1 MKPLFAG
8 SGVTTAGSWISNA
21 EAEEQEMTSREV
33 RDAIEELQYAYVHCI
48 DDDRLEEW
56 PELFT
61 EHCLYKVVPREN
73 ADQNLPIALMYCD
86 SRGMLKDRVVAHRE
100 ANLYAPHYYR
110 HMVSAMRILGRD
122 RGELAVQTNYTV
134 FRTMAD
140 PIHYGET
147 EVYSVGKYLDK
158 VVFEGDAARFREKV
172 VIVDTCKIQS
182 LLVTPL

>member
-1 MKPLFAG
+1 M
-8 SGVTTAGSWISNA
+8 N
-21 EAEEQEMTSREV
+21 SRET

-56 PELFT
+56 PAFFT
-61 EHCLYKVVPREN
+61 ERCVYKVIPREN

-86 SRGMLKDRVVAHRE
+86 SRGMLQDRVVAHRA

-110 HMVSAMRILGRD
+110 HLISAIRILGQE
-122 RGELAVQTNYTV
+122 RGETIAQTNYTV

-147 EVYSVGKYLDK
+147 EIYSVGKYIDRI
-158 VVFEGDAARFREKV
+158 VFEENTARFQEKI

>member
-1 MKPLFAG
+1 M
-8 SGVTTAGSWISNA
+8 N
-21 EAEEQEMTSREV
+21 SREI

-56 PELFT
+56 PDFFT
-61 EHCLYKVVPREN
+61 EQCLYKVTPREN
-73 ADQNLPIALMYCD
+73 VEQNLPIALMYCD
-86 SRGMLKDRVVAHRE
+86 SRGMLQDRVVAHRA

-110 HMVSAMRILGRD
+110 HMISALHILGRE
-122 RGELAVQTNYTV
+122 RGAITAQTNYTV

-147 EVYSVGKYLDK
+147 EVYSVGKYVDRI
-158 VVFEGDAARFREKV
+158 VFENEQTRFQEKI

>member
-1 MKPLFAG
+1 MNNRE
-8 SGVTTAGSWISNA
+8 IRNA
-21 EAEEQEMTSREV
+21 V
-33 RDAIEELQYAYVHCI
+33 EELLSAYIHCI

-56 PELFT
+56 PEFFT
-61 EHCLYKVVPREN
+61 EHCVYKVVPREN

-86 SRGMLKDRVVAHRE
+86 SRGMLKDRVVAHRA

-110 HMVSAMRILGRD
+110 HMLSATHILGHE
-122 RGELAVQTNYTV
+122 RGIITAQTNYTV

-147 EVYSVGKYLDK
+147 EVYSVGKYMDK
-158 VVFEGDAARFREKV
+158 VVFENDTARFQEKL
-172 VIVDTCKIQS
+172 VIVDTGKIQS

>member
-1 MKPLFAG
+1 
-8 SGVTTAGSWISNA
+8 
-21 EAEEQEMTSREV
+21 
-33 RDAIEELQYAYVHCI
+33 VHCI

-56 PELFT
+56 PEFFT
-61 EHCLYKVVPREN
+61 EQCLYKVVPREN

-86 SRGMLKDRVVAHRE
+86 SRGMLQDRVVAHRA

-110 HMVSAMRILGRD
+110 HMISALRILSQECG
-122 RGELAVQTNYTV
+122 GFAVQTNYAV

-147 EVYSVGKYLDK
+147 EVYSVSKYIDRIVVENDK
-158 VVFEGDAARFREKV
+158 ARFQEKIG
-172 VIVDTCKIQS
+172 IVDTCKIQS

>member
-1 MKPLFAG
+1 M
-8 SGVTTAGSWISNA
+8 N
-21 EAEEQEMTSREV
+21 SREI
-33 RDAIEELQYAYVHCI
+33 RDALEELQYAYVHCI

-56 PELFT
+56 PEFFT
-61 EHCLYKVVPREN
+61 EQCLYKVVPREN
-73 ADQNLPIALMYCD
+73 VEQNLPIALMYCD
-86 SRGMLKDRVVAHRE
+86 SRGMLQDRVVAHRA

-110 HMVSAMRILGRD
+110 HMVSAIRILGRERSD
-122 RGELAVQTNYTV
+122 ILAQTNYTV

-147 EVYSVGKYLDK
+147 EVYSVGKYVDRI
-158 VVFEGDAARFREKV
+158 VFEEEKARFQEKI

>member
-1 MKPLFAG
+1 MNP
-8 SGVTTAGSWISNA
+8 
-21 EAEEQEMTSREV
+21 REI
-33 RDAIEELQYAYVHCI
+33 RDAIEELQHAYVHCI

-56 PELFT
+56 PEFFT
-61 EHCLYKVVPREN
+61 EQCLYKVVPREN

-86 SRGMLKDRVVAHRE
+86 SRGMLKDRVVAHRA

-110 HMVSAMRILGRD
+110 HMISALRILGQEPD
-122 RGELAVQTNYTV
+122 SFTVQTNYTV

-147 EVYSVGKYLDK
+147 EVYSVGKYIDK
-158 VVFEGDAARFREKV
+158 IVFENDKARFQEKI

>member
-1 MKPLFAG
+1 M
-8 SGVTTAGSWISNA
+8 N
-21 EAEEQEMTSREV
+21 SREI
-33 RDAIEELQYAYVHCI
+33 RDAIEELQYTYVHCI

-56 PELFT
+56 PEFFT
-61 EHCLYKVVPREN
+61 ERCVYKVIPREN
-73 ADQNLPIALMYCD
+73 ADQNLPVALMYCD
-86 SRGMLKDRVVAHRE
+86 SRGMLQDRVVAHRA

-110 HMVSAMRILGRD
+110 HLISAIRILGQE
-122 RGELAVQTNYTV
+122 RGEITAQTNYSV

-147 EVYSVGKYLDK
+147 EIYSVGKYIDRI
-158 VVFEGDAARFREKV
+158 VFEQDKARFQEKL

>member
-1 MKPLFAG
+1 M
-8 SGVTTAGSWISNA
+8 N
-21 EAEEQEMTSREV
+21 SREI
-33 RDAIEELQYAYVHCI
+33 RDAIEDLQGAYVHCI

-56 PELFT
+56 PAFFT
-61 EHCLYKVVPREN
+61 ERCVYKVIPREN

-86 SRGMLKDRVVAHRE
+86 SRGMLQDRVVAHRA

-110 HMVSAMRILGRD
+110 HMISAIRILSQD
-122 RGELAVQTNYTV
+122 RGEITAQTNYTV

-147 EVYSVGKYLDK
+147 EIYSVGKYVDRI
-158 VVFEGDAARFREKV
+158 VFEEDTARFQEKI
-172 VIVDTCKIQS
+172 VIVDTGKIQS

>member
-1 MKPLFAG
+1 M
-8 SGVTTAGSWISNA
+8 N
-21 EAEEQEMTSREV
+21 SREI

-56 PELFT
+56 PEFFT
-61 EHCLYKVVPREN
+61 ERCVYKVIPREN
-73 ADQNLPIALMYCD
+73 TDQNLPVALMYCD
-86 SRGMLKDRVVAHRE
+86 SRGMLQDRVVAHRA

-110 HMVSAMRILGRD
+110 HLISAIRILGQEH
-122 RGELAVQTNYTV
+122 GEITAQTNYTV

-147 EVYSVGKYLDK
+147 EIYSVGKYIDRI
-158 VVFEGDAARFREKV
+158 VFEEDKARFQEKI

>member
-1 MKPLFAG
+1 
-8 SGVTTAGSWISNA
+8 
-21 EAEEQEMTSREV
+21 MTSREI
-33 RDAIEELQYAYVHCI
+33 RDALEELQCAYAHCI

-56 PELFT
+56 PEFFT
-61 EHCLYKVVPREN
+61 ERCVYKVIPREN

-86 SRGMLKDRVVAHRE
+86 SRGMLQDRVVAHRA

-110 HMVSAMRILGRD
+110 HLISAIRILGQER
-122 RGELAVQTNYTV
+122 EEITAQTNYTV

-147 EVYSVGKYLDK
+147 EIYSVGKYIDRI
-158 VVFEGDAARFREKV
+158 VFEEDKARFQEKI

>member
-1 MKPLFAG
+1 M
-8 SGVTTAGSWISNA
+8 NA
-21 EAEEQEMTSREV
+21 REI
-33 RDAIEELQYAYVHCI
+33 RDAVEELQYAYVHCI

-56 PELFT
+56 PEFFT

-86 SRGMLKDRVVAHRE
+86 SRGMLQDRVVAHRA

-110 HMVSAMRILGRD
+110 HMVSAIRIVGRD
-122 RGELAVQTNYTV
+122 PAEISAQTNYTV

-147 EVYSVGKYLDK
+147 ELYSTGKYLDMI
-158 VVFEGDAARFREKV
+158 VFEDSQARFREKV
-172 VIVDTCKIQS
+172 VIADTCKIQS

>member
-1 MKPLFAG
+1 M
-8 SGVTTAGSWISNA
+8 N
-21 EAEEQEMTSREV
+21 SREI
-33 RDAIEELQYAYVHCI
+33 RDAIEELQHAYVHCI

-56 PELFT
+56 PDFFT
-61 EHCLYKVVPREN
+61 EQCLYKVVPREN
-73 ADQNLPIALMYCD
+73 ADQNLPIALIFCD
-86 SRGMLKDRVVAHRE
+86 SRGMLQDRVVAHRA

-110 HMVSAMRILGRD
+110 HMISALRILSQERD
-122 RGELAVQTNYTV
+122 SFTVQTNYAV

-147 EVYSVGKYLDK
+147 EVYSVGKYIDR
-158 VVFEGDAARFREKV
+158 VVFENDKAQFQEKI

>member
-1 MKPLFAG
+1 MH
-8 SGVTTAGSWISNA
+8 
-21 EAEEQEMTSREV
+21 SRALH
-33 RDAIEELQYAYVHCI
+33 DAVEELLSAYVHCI

-56 PELFT
+56 PEFFI
-61 EHCLYKVVPREN
+61 EHCVYKVVPREN

-86 SRGMLKDRVVAHRE
+86 SRGMLKDRVVAHRA

-110 HMVSAMRILGRD
+110 HMLSAIHILGHE
-122 RGELAVQTNYTV
+122 RGTITAQTNYTV

-147 EVYSVGKYLDK
+147 EVYSVGKYVDK
-158 VVFEGDAARFREKV
+158 VVFENDTARFQEKL
-172 VIVDTCKIQS
+172 VIVDTGKIQS

>member
-1 MKPLFAG
+1 M
-8 SGVTTAGSWISNA
+8 N
-21 EAEEQEMTSREV
+21 SREI
-33 RDAIEELQYAYVHCI
+33 RDAIEELLYAYVHCI

-56 PELFT
+56 PEFFT
-61 EHCLYKVVPREN
+61 ERCVYKVIPREN
-73 ADQNLPIALMYCD
+73 TDQNLPIALMYCD
-86 SRGMLKDRVVAHRE
+86 SRGMLQDRVVAHRA

-110 HMVSAMRILGRD
+110 HLLSAIRILGQE
-122 RGELAVQTNYTV
+122 RGEIIAQTNYTV

-147 EVYSVGKYLDK
+147 EIYSVGKYVDK
-158 VVFEGDAARFREKV
+158 IVFEQDKARFQEKI